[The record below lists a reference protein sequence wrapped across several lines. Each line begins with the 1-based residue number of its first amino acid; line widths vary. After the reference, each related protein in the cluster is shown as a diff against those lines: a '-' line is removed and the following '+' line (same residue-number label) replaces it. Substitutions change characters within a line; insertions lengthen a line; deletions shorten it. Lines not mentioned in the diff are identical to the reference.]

1 VARLVKLLDPND
13 RMAFAEEVAAVGS
26 MTSSC
31 VATALLELV
40 NGVEVALRQVT
51 HRAKPRRPG
60 GSQPRSGPGLLRIGC
75 RRSMREPGSPGDRA

>member
-51 HRAKPRRPG
+51 HRAKPDGRRVPTKKW
-60 GSQPRSGPGLLRIGC
+60 PRPC
-75 RRSMREPGSPGDRA
+75 